1 MEKVLFTILL
11 VVISSFPGCLESNS
25 NNVESDD
32 PTGNNDQ
39 SNGLDTSQTMSAKIS
54 IISLMINSI
63 EDSELHL
70 TFELAPGSESIN
82 PLSANWTVICDD
94 NNGSAEFSESD
105 FSNSKLHNEENSTET
120 IEPGTTYVL
129 ILELM
134 SDTDEGCKPKA
145 NTDDILVI
153 SVEGG
158 GSTYETLQYG
168 NSPQTGDVLV

>member
-32 PTGNNDQ
+32 STGNNDQ
-39 SNGLDTSQTMSAKIS
+39 SNGLDTSQTMSAKIFVLS
-54 IISLMINSI
+54 VTINSI
-63 EDSELHL
+63 EDSELYL
-70 TFELAPGSESIN
+70 TFELAPGSESVS

-94 NNGSAEFSESD
+94 SNGSAEFSESD
-105 FSNSKLHNEENSTET
+105 FSNSKLHNEENNTET
-120 IEPGTTYVL
+120 LKPSTTYVL
-129 ILELM
+129 ILELT

-153 SVEGG
+153 SIEGG

-168 NSPQTGDVLV
+168 NSPQTGDLLV